1 MSPMLD
7 KEMLKEYFL
16 KYLGY
21 YYDGNVEMDKEEILE
36 EF

>member
-7 KEMLKEYFL
+7 EQQLKEYFL

-21 YYDGNVEMDKEEILE
+21 YYDGGNNENIEVVEEEI
-36 EF
+36 